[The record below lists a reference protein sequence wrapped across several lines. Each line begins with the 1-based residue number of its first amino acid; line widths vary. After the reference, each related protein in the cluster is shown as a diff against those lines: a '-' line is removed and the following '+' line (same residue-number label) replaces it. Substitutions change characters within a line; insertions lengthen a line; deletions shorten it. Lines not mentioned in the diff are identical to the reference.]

1 MMVDPE
7 RNLMAASRNTR
18 YHEAAHAVAA
28 HVLGIE
34 LEEEAM
40 VLNSDQDA
48 WVNVVAKPPDDADE
62 DWFTRRVAVKLAGP
76 LAMVRLRGE
85 KLHWDVL
92 RSSGEYDTDFKDSQK
107 LFISYGNIVGRV
119 VSNDELDQ
127 QMNRA
132 ACIAIKCVQTNQ
144 AAIVGLTDA
153 TEGKDSFSRTQV
165 IACIQAC
172 Q

>member
-1 MMVDPE
+1 
-7 RNLMAASRNTR
+7 MAASKNTR

-62 DWFTRRVAVKLAGP
+62 DWYTRRVAVKLAGP
-76 LAMVRLRGE
+76 LAMCRLRGE
-85 KLHWDVL
+85 KLHWDTL
-92 RSSGEYDTDFKDSQK
+92 RSSGEYHTDVKDSLK
-107 LFISYGNIVGRV
+107 LFRSYGDIVGRV
-119 VSNDELDQ
+119 LSCDELDQ
-127 QMNRA
+127 HMNRA

-144 AAIVGLTDA
+144 AAIVALTDA

-165 IACIQAC
+165 IGCIQAS